1 MSNSKFDPRSTP
13 SSKTEIIPAIMASSY
28 EDLAS
33 KISAMNGIAKVLQID
48 VMDGKFVD
56 SKSWPY
62 IKSED
67 RDFIKIIKQEEGLPE
82 WQDFDF
88 EIDLMIRDVENE
100 ASKWIA
106 AGATRLV
113 IHYKSEPEEII
124 KRTLRDCK
132 EKGVEVILDFELD
145 MSIEEIIKILHDLQN
160 EVVGGENKP
169 IEIDGVQVMGIDKI
183 GFQGEKFDHKVLS
196 YIREIKKE
204 FPDLSISVDGGI
216 KPEYAR
222 PLSDVGANRL
232 VIGSAIYSA
241 ESPRDAYEHFRAVLD
256 C

>member
-1 MSNSKFDPRSTP
+1 M
-13 SSKTEIIPAIMASSY
+13 SKTEIIPAIIASSY
-28 EDLAS
+28 EDLTFKVA
-33 KISAMNGIAKVLQID
+33 AVNGIAKMVQID
-48 VMDGKFVD
+48 AMDGKFVD

-82 WQDFDF
+82 WQDLDF

-124 KRTLRDCK
+124 RRTLRDCK

-145 MSIEEIIKILHDLQN
+145 MSIDEIKKILHDLEN
-160 EVVGGENKP
+160 NKEDGEERP
-169 IEIDGVQVMGIDKI
+169 IVLDGIQIMGIDKI

-196 YIREIKKE
+196 YVREIHKE
-204 FPDLSISVDGGI
+204 FPDLIISVDGGV
-216 KPEYAR
+216 KPEYAK
-222 PLSDVGANRL
+222 PLADAGALRL
-232 VIGSAIYSA
+232 VVGSAIFA
-241 ESPRDAYEHFRAVLD
+241 DDSPRDAYEHFRATLD

>member
-1 MSNSKFDPRSTP
+1 MSNSKLDPRSNL

-28 EDLAS
+28 EDLAT
-33 KISAMNGIAKVLQID
+33 KVAAVIGLAKVVQID
-48 VMDGKFVD
+48 AMDGKFVD

-67 RDFIKIIKQEEGLPE
+67 RDFIKIIKQDEGLPE

-106 AGATRLV
+106 AGASRLV
-113 IHYKSEPEEII
+113 IHYKSEPEDVI
-124 KRTLRDCK
+124 KRTLRDSK

-145 MSIEEIIKILHDLQN
+145 MSVEEIIKILHNFEKDI
-160 EVVGGENKP
+160 VDGEANP
-169 IEIDGVQVMGIDKI
+169 IELDGIQIMGIDKI
-183 GFQGEKFDHKVLS
+183 GFQGEKLDHKVIS
-196 YIREIKKE
+196 YVKEIHKE
-204 FPDLSISVDGGI
+204 FPDLCISVDGGL

-222 PLSDVGANRL
+222 PLADAGASRL
-232 VIGSAIYSA
+232 VVGSAIYESG
-241 ESPRDAYEHFRAVLD
+241 SPRDAFEHFRAVLD

>member
-1 MSNSKFDPRSTP
+1 
-13 SSKTEIIPAIMASSY
+13 MATSY
-28 EDLAS
+28 EDLTFKVEAV
-33 KISAMNGIAKVLQID
+33 KGLAKFIQID
-48 VMDGKFVD
+48 AMDGKFVD

-124 KRTLRDCK
+124 KRTLKDCK
-132 EKGVEVILDFELD
+132 EKGVEIVLDFELD
-145 MSIEEIIKILHDLQN
+145 MSIEEIVKILYNLKK
-160 EVVGGENKP
+160 EE
-169 IEIDGVQVMGIDKI
+169 IELDGVQVMGIDKI
-183 GFQGEKFDHKVLS
+183 GHQGEKFDHKVLS
-196 YIREIKKE
+196 YVREIHKE
-204 FPDLSISVDGGI
+204 FPDLIISVDGGV
-216 KPEYAR
+216 KPEYAK
-222 PLSDVGANRL
+222 PLSDAGVLRL
-232 VIGSAIYSA
+232 VVGSAIYGE
-241 ESPRDAYEHFRAVLD
+241 ESPRDAYEHFRSTLD